1 GETDLAVGDGLD
13 HLVGGDRGGVLEV
26 GSGTASGLAGQVGL
40 HAVVQ
45 LGEAPAGGDGAVVG
59 AGAARNQRAAP
70 THAHGLTPAEED
82 RVEGVRVARRVEH
95 RLGKV
100 AGSDLGLQLRLD
112 VGVLDLRSVVGGRR
126 SDGEPPGEA
135 PAADG

>member
-1 GETDLAVGDGLD
+1 
-13 HLVGGDRGGVLEV
+13 
-26 GSGTASGLAGQVGL
+26 
-40 HAVVQ
+40 
-45 LGEAPAGGDGAVVG
+45 
-59 AGAARNQRAAP
+59 
-70 THAHGLTPAEED
+70 
-82 RVEGVRVARRVEH
+82 EH

-135 PAADG
+135 PAADGLVGARGLAAQVRVVLGQPVEVGRVGDAGVETAHGGRRAPRGLGQVGAGAVDDLN